1 MNYKC
6 PHCGEYIEEDDRIDI
21 SIDGEFVEC
30 KMVGHCPE
38 CERDY
43 TWYELYQ
50 YKKSFGF
57 APAN

>member
-6 PHCGEYIEEDDRIDI
+6 PHCAEEIEVDDRIDI
-21 SIDGEFVEC
+21 NVDDDYVEC

-38 CERDY
+38 CERNY
-43 TWYELYQ
+43 TWYEVYQ

-57 APAN
+57 ALAD